1 MQTEECRE
9 EDQSGWSLD
18 HKRGPSRPRSPRPW
32 ARTTSAE
39 VTSPMGE
46 GDPRRGHLSHGRGRP
61 APRSP
66 RPWARAARAEVTS
79 PMSEDRPPVPKL
91 CILV

>member
-1 MQTEECRE
+1 
-9 EDQSGWSLD
+9 
-18 HKRGPSRPRSPRPW
+18 
-32 ARTTSAE
+32 
-39 VTSPMGE
+39 MGE